1 MHRRRFYLSSIVGCF
16 LVIAFSGAALA
27 TTAIIP
33 RDDEMVVESR
43 VILTGR
49 VTDVSTAVDKNTDL
63 VYTYIRLQVNEVL
76 KGQIIDREVVLK
88 ELGGET
94 RDRGTMI
101 FGMPRFQPGQD
112 VLVYLNT
119 WQDGALRVHQGFLG
133 KFNIVSDTTSG
144 QRFVERQSEDE
155 NVVILGASATGTNR
169 SELSAYTRMVADLVE
184 SNHKRI
190 VSFERKNYSNIP
202 VLSQPVE
209 FESKVNR
216 NEMTPLWAYLNPTSP
231 SRWFE
236 PDNNQSVVFYV
247 NPSGAPAVMQIQED
261 VQSAMNAWSNAGGSI
276 RVTYGGQT
284 SGCGTQTA
292 DGYNT
297 ISFNNCDNYFAV
309 SQSCSG
315 LLAVSGIV
323 RYTPSQTKT
332 IGATR
337 YTKAVEANMS
347 FNPYALCNFT
357 NRCQIQEVLTHEM
370 GHALGLGHSSDS
382 SATMSPYVHFDN
394 RCASITPDDVQGI
407 TTIYPGASS
416 GIRLS
421 IMTSDLPAAK
431 PDLDYTANLEATGGT
446 GAYQWSIV
454 GGQMPYGMQLG
465 MNGMLFG
472 KTGNW
477 GDFPFVAQVRDS
489 AGNTSQRSFI
499 LMVKQPGLAPAIG
512 AAEYMNKKVF
522 LTGTNFEDGAVVYV
536 DGEQLSAALLD
547 SATLRTQKRK
557 QKPGVHQAIVVNPD
571 GKQSQLFQFVVE

>member
-1 MHRRRFYLSSIVGCF
+1 MLRLRLYLSFIVGCF
-16 LVIAFSGAALA
+16 LVIACSGAALA

-43 VILTGR
+43 AIVTGR
-49 VTDVSTAVDKNTDL
+49 VTDVSTAVDTNTDL

-101 FGMPRFQPGQD
+101 FGMPRFQAGQE

-119 WQDGALRVHQGFLG
+119 WPDGALRVHQGFLG
-133 KFNIVSDTTSG
+133 KFNITRDAATG
-144 QRFVERQSEDE
+144 QMFVERQSEGE
-155 NVVILGASATGTNR
+155 NVAILSASATGTNR
-169 SELSAYTRMVADLVE
+169 SEVASYTRMVKDLVE
-184 SNHKRI
+184 SNRKRI
-190 VSFERKNYSNIP
+190 LSFERRYYSNIP

-209 FESKVNR
+209 FESKVIR

-236 PDNNQSVVFYV
+236 PDNNQSVVFLV
-247 NPSGAPAVMQIQED
+247 NPSAAPALIQIPED
-261 VQSAMNAWSNAGGSI
+261 VQSAMTAWSTAGGSI

-284 SGCGTQTA
+284 NGCGTQNA

-337 YTKAVEANMS
+337 YAKAVEANMS

-382 SATMSPYVHFDN
+382 SATMAPYVHFDN
-394 RCASITPDDVQGI
+394 RCASLTPDDVQGI
-407 TTIYPGASS
+407 TTIYPGASNGS
-416 GIRLS
+416 RLS

-431 PDLDYTANLEATGGT
+431 PDLDYAANLEATGGT

-454 GGQMPYGMQLG
+454 SGQMPSGMQLG

-499 LMVKQPGLAPAIG
+499 LMVKQSGLSPAISS
-512 AAEYMNKKVF
+512 AEYRNKKVF
-522 LTGTNFEDGAVVYV
+522 FTGTNFEDGAVVYV
-536 DGEQLSAALLD
+536 DGEQLSATLLD
-547 SATLRTQKRK
+547 ASTLRTQKRK
-557 QKPGVHQAIVVNPD
+557 QKPGVHQAVVVNPD
-571 GKQSQLFQFVVE
+571 GKQSAMAQFVVE